1 VDFLEFSI
9 YFAWELVLTSTH
21 RYVSAKALIT
31 NERFPTVTS
40 DAKLCSPIYSV
51 KVKLT
56 FDVLTLATVE
66 NAVSLVMML
75 CSTVGIIWHFKG
87 T

>member
-1 VDFLEFSI
+1 MDFPEFST

-21 RYVSAKALIT
+21 KYVSAKALIT

-40 DAKLCSPIYSV
+40 DAKLCSPIYR
-51 KVKLT
+51 VKLYVT
-56 FDVLTLATVE
+56 FDVLTLVNVE

>member
-1 VDFLEFSI
+1 M

-21 RYVSAKALIT
+21 KYVSAKALIT

-40 DAKLCSPIYSV
+40 DAKLCSPIYR
-51 KVKLT
+51 VKLYVI
-56 FDVLTLATVE
+56 FYVLALVTVE